1 MSVGVSAGSVAG
13 EQITARKAGWWKDRG
28 LVGLLVIFAVLAPLI
43 TQRIYASDE
52 IKYFAYTHSLF
63 FDRDLDFSNDYLHW
77 YEVDPVKFRA
87 IRDDLHNTREPLTGL
102 PTNEA
107 PIGTGLLWLPSYA
120 LAHGGVLLARALGA
134 NVAADGWS
142 QPYIAAVCFTSYIFA
157 CLGLLL
163 CWSIA
168 KRYFGSR
175 LAAVATVV
183 AWLGTPLIFY
193 TVIAP
198 PWSHAT
204 SLMTVTL
211 FIWYWLRTRRQ
222 EGRSRREWAV
232 LGLLGGLMM
241 LVREQDFLF
250 LVLPGIEALVAVFDW
265 WRSRSRVWL
274 SRAAQWV
281 VGLIVMGAG
290 VFVAF
295 IPQLLAY
302 FAITGRF
309 GPSRVVSSKFNL
321 TSPNALNVLFNPEH
335 GLFVWHPIILV
346 AILGM
351 VVFWRR
357 DRLLTTALMVAFAM
371 QVYIAGSFLTWQ
383 SASSFGQRRFIN
395 STLIFILGI
404 GTLIAW
410 AIDHGVAKWA
420 IGAVA
425 AAFVAW
431 NAGLLMQYA
440 LWCSPQRQGLDW
452 NVVLRG
458 QLELPL
464 KVPRLIWDFLTNR
477 EVFYQ
482 SIPKC

>member
-1 MSVGVSAGSVAG
+1 LTVSAERAAG
-13 EQITARKAGWWKDRG
+13 QEATALQPRWWRDRG
-28 LVGLLVIFAVLAPLI
+28 LVGLLVVFVLLAPLI

-63 FDRDLDFSNDYLHW
+63 FDQDLDFSNEYLHW

-87 IRDDLHNTREPLTGL
+87 IRDDLYNTREPLTGL

-120 LAHGGVLLARALGA
+120 LAHMGVLAAQALGA

-142 QPYIAAVCFTSYIFA
+142 QPYIAAICFTSYLFA
-157 CLGLLL
+157 CIGLLL

-175 LAAVATVV
+175 LAAIATVV
-183 AWLGTPLIFY
+183 VWFASSLIFY
-193 TVIAP
+193 SVIAP

-222 EGRSRREWAV
+222 EGRTRREWVA

-241 LVREQDFLF
+241 LVREQDVLF
-250 LVLPGIEALVAVFDW
+250 LVLPGIEALVAVIDW
-265 WRSRSRVWL
+265 WRSKSRVWL
-274 SRAAQWV
+274 PRAANWV
-281 VGLIVMGAG
+281 LGLLVMGAAA
-290 VFVAF
+290 FVAF

-302 FAITGRF
+302 YFITGRF
-309 GPSRVVSSKFNL
+309 GPSRVVSSKFTL

-346 AILGM
+346 SLVGI

-357 DRLLTTALMVAFAM
+357 DRLLTTALLVAFAL

-395 STLIFILGI
+395 STVIFVLGTA
-404 GTLIAW
+404 TLIAW
-410 AIDHGVAKWA
+410 ALDHGVPKWVVG
-420 IGAVA
+420 IVA
-425 AAFVAW
+425 AGFVAW

-452 NVVLRG
+452 TVVLKG
-458 QLELPL
+458 QMELPL

-477 EVFYQ
+477 QVFYQ